1 MGRVMRVGFVVGEF
15 PLLSETFVA
24 DQMAG
29 LLARGFDV
37 EVVCDRTKGD
47 DRIEPA
53 KRADGDAAR
62 QNSTLRAM
70 GHGTQQICT
79 AAAAAPAIQGFD
91 RS

>member
-1 MGRVMRVGFVVGEF
+1 MDRLGVRASPNLMGRVMRVGFVVGEF

-47 DRIEPA
+47 DRIDRQSEPMA
-53 KRADGDAAR
+53 TLLAR
-62 QNSTLRAM
+62 
-70 GHGTQQICT
+70 TQH
-79 AAAAAPAIQGFD
+79 
-91 RS
+91 